1 MNTELTPQEKL
12 AALEF
17 LTVDLERHLEA
28 KRTEI
33 ARLVAERNAEVMR
46 FEIFQE
52 NGRLEPLPEMQGEL
66 RQLAQRIVWEE
77 DYLREQAAILEMYRR
92 KRNQLRA

>member
-1 MNTELTPQEKL
+1 MDTELTPQEKL

-17 LTVDLERHLEA
+17 LVVDLERHLEE

-46 FEIFQE
+46 FEVFQE

-66 RQLAQRIVWEE
+66 RQLGQRIGWDE
-77 DYLREQAAILEMYRR
+77 DYVREQTAILEMYRR
-92 KRNQLRA
+92 KRDQLRA

>member
-1 MNTELTPQEKL
+1 MDSELTPQEKL

-17 LTVDLERHLEA
+17 LIGDLERHLEE

-33 ARLVAERNAEVMR
+33 ARLVAERNAEVVR

-52 NGRLEPLPEMQGEL
+52 SGRLEPLPQMQGEL
-66 RQLAQRIVWEE
+66 RQLAQRIAWEE
-77 DYLREQAAILEMYRR
+77 DYLREQTAILEMYRR
-92 KRNQLRA
+92 KRALL